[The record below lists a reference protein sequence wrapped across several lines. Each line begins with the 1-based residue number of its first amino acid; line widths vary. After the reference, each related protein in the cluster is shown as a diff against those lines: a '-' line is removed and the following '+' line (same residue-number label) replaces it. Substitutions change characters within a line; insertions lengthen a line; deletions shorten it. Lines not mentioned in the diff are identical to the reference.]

1 MNSHDQR
8 AQDFVD
14 GDPFQADGYHQDY
27 KEGIYQTNTIGPGVI
42 ASILVIIIT
51 VVYQILVNL
60 DYDLLPPSQ
69 LAWNALVYITPM
81 RLLEYVDDY
90 TSPFRIANP
99 NMKNVPRT
107 HSEKSEIMRRIFGL
121 DTPGGIIDTVASA
134 GRRRLSSLPL
144 IGLGP
149 GGAEEVPAGLGNWDN
164 SCYQNSVLQG
174 LASLDLLPGFL
185 ESLRSDGSNT
195 EAMKMANALQE
206 LITTLKN
213 PANNGRRIWT
223 PATLKNMSSWQQQDA
238 QEYFSG
244 LLGAIDKEHGVTA
257 KSHGVSGL
265 EQINNWKEKSENTP
279 EHHSFSENPLNGATA
294 TRVVCTKCG
303 YSEGLKITPSLC
315 VPLIVGDGWE
325 YHLSELLHEGTK
337 LDYVQ
342 GVYCERCTLRKSHH
356 LLSTLMERLK
366 NEPED
371 SRIRKNT
378 SERLQA
384 VTEALE
390 EDDFSEKTLK
400 EKCKIPTEHWVTI
413 TKSKQDIIARPPKSL
428 ALHLNRSTYT
438 PEGELTKK
446 TAAIRFPKFLDLGP
460 FSLGSAGDKESADEE
475 WPLTPLKSMVA
486 GIEQKSRIRGPFYEL
501 RAVITHQG
509 RHENGH
515 YICYRKH
522 PVSDAKVDENGRR
535 YDQWWRLSDDHV
547 MKVSEENVLGQGGVF
562 MIFYDQIEPAFYVP
576 PVEDT
581 PIEEVASEG
590 VKMGIDV
597 SISDSSIPVDIPLPS
612 SPKAAANAPSP
623 EPEPTDITL
632 PKSSQPV
639 PIPATTP
646 ADTSSSSPEPHVP
659 TTDSEPPTTTTTPTD
674 TPTTQSELDEE
685 ESEAGQDQETDDGE
699 YSPTK
704 AILVPKPYLPG
715 PSGKGL
721 GEKNRE
727 QGRSGSAGG
736 LVGNLVM
743 V

>member
-8 AQDFVD
+8 AQDFVN
-14 GDPFQADGYHQDY
+14 GDPFHADDYHQDY

-60 DYDLLPPSQ
+60 NYDLLPPSQ

-90 TSPFRIANP
+90 TSPFRIADP

-107 HSEKSEIMRRIFGL
+107 HSEKSEIMRRLFGL

-185 ESLRSDGSNT
+185 QSLRSDGSNT

-213 PANNGRRIWT
+213 PSNNGRRIWT

-244 LLGAIDKEHGVTA
+244 LLGAIDKEHGVAA

-265 EQINNWKEKSENTP
+265 EQVKDLKDKGENTP

-356 LLSTLMERLK
+356 LLSMLMERLK

-390 EDDFSEKTLK
+390 DDDFSEKTLK

-446 TAAIRFPKFLDLGP
+446 TAAIRFPKYLDLGP
-460 FSLGSAGDKESADEE
+460 FSLGSAADKESADEE

-486 GIEQKSRIRGPFYEL
+486 GIEHKSRIRGPFYEL

-522 PVSDAKVDENGRR
+522 PVPETKVDESGKRH
-535 YDQWWRLSDDHV
+535 DQWWRLSDDHV

-562 MIFYDQIEPAFYVP
+562 MIFYDQIRPAVYVP
-576 PVEDT
+576 PTAEDAMVEEITAED
-581 PIEEVASEG
+581 
-590 VKMGIDV
+590 MRMIDI
-597 SISDSSIPVDIPLPS
+597 SLSDSSRPVPVPLPS
-612 SPKAAANAPSP
+612 SPKAAGNAPLP
-623 EPEPTDITL
+623 EAEPTDISL
-632 PKSSQPV
+632 PNPLH
-639 PIPATTP
+639 PIPIPP
-646 ADTSSSSPEPHVP
+646 AESPSSSLESHPP
-659 TTDSEPPTTTTTPTD
+659 TTDSSPPTTTPD

-685 ESEAGQDQETDDGE
+685 ESEAGLEADEDQDPEKEDGE

-715 PSGKGL
+715 PGL

>member
-8 AQDFVD
+8 APDFVN

-27 KEGIYQTNTIGPGVI
+27 TEGIYQANTIGPGVI

-69 LAWNALVYITPM
+69 LAWNALVYITPT
-81 RLLEYVDDY
+81 RLLEYVDEY
-90 TSPFRIANP
+90 TNPLRIP
-99 NMKNVPRT
+99 PIMKNVPRT
-107 HSEKSEIMRRIFGL
+107 HSEKSEIMRRLFGL

-134 GRRRLSSLPL
+134 GRRRLSSIPL

-149 GGAEEVPAGLGNWDN
+149 GGAEEVPTGLGNWDN

-185 ESLRSDGSNT
+185 ESLRCDGSNT

-206 LITTLKN
+206 LITTLKD
-213 PANNGRRIWT
+213 PSNNGRRIWT

-244 LLGAIDKEHGVTA
+244 LLGAIDKEHSVAA
-257 KSHGVSGL
+257 KSHG
-265 EQINNWKEKSENTP
+265 ENTP
-279 EHHSFSENPLNGATA
+279 EHHSLSENPLNGATA

-325 YHLSELLHEGTK
+325 YDLSQLLYEGAK

-371 SRIRKNT
+371 SRVRKNT

-400 EKCKIPTEHWVTI
+400 EKCKIPTEHWVTV

-446 TAAIRFPKFLDLGP
+446 TAAIRFPKYLNLGP
-460 FSLGSAGDKESADEE
+460 FSLGSAADKEAHEE

-486 GIEQKSRIRGPFYEL
+486 GFEHQSRIRGPYYEL

-522 PVSDAKVDENGRR
+522 PVPETKGDESGKRL
-535 YDQWWRLSDDHV
+535 DQWWRLSDDHV
-547 MKVSEENVLGQGGVF
+547 MKVSEENVLAQGGVF
-562 MIFYDQIEPAFYVP
+562 MLFYDQVRPAVFVTPTAEDVMLEEITAEDMRTIDIGLSNSSRPVP
-576 PVEDT
+576 
-581 PIEEVASEG
+581 AS
-590 VKMGIDV
+590 
-597 SISDSSIPVDIPLPS
+597 LPS

-623 EPEPTDITL
+623 EAEPTDLTL
-632 PKSSQPV
+632 PNPLP
-639 PIPATTP
+639 PIPIPP
-646 ADTSSSSPEPHVP
+646 ADTPSSSSSPEPHPP
-659 TTDSEPPTTTTTPTD
+659 TIDSSPPTTTASPTDTEPD

-685 ESEAGQDQETDDGE
+685 ESEAGLEADEDQEKEDGE

-715 PSGKGL
+715 PGL